1 MTLVR
6 EIRELLSVIR
16 YLEIRKLGIGKIA
29 FGLLFLACISVFFT
43 LSGNAQTPDLQGS
56 AFRFELRILPLDTD
70 SASLQ
75 KAIKFKTTFSDSS
88 AIFTELQNVL
98 QQLHHKAYLEASMD
112 TVVRL
117 DTIFVAML
125 HVGKLYELAALRMD
139 SIEESFRYKSGLRER
154 LFQRKPLSSSKL
166 EQLQENLLAAA
177 ENSGYPFARVWLDRF
192 EFEKQQVTASL
203 NLQKGTLVLFDTI
216 KMEGDLK
223 LSNTYLSNYL
233 GIKTGTPYDR
243 SRILRIRSRLRELTF
258 VNIAKDPGVS
268 FAGDRATVRL
278 FLEKRKASRFDFLIG
293 VLPNSAQTGK
303 VLITGSFNGELYNQ
317 LGRGERIYAEFEALR
332 PQTQA
337 LNLQFNYPYVLNLP
351 FGVDAKFNL
360 YKRDTAYLDIEM
372 DFGIQYLFEGGNY
385 LKVFWNNRTSNLL
398 SVDSILNNVQ
408 QLPPTLDVSYGNFG
422 LEYAFQQLDY
432 RYNPRRGWNLLVRG
446 GAGVKQIR
454 RNNRVEALSVENLYD
469 SLELKTFQYR
479 GAVKIEKFFPVFARS
494 TVKLGAQG
502 AYIFSKNPVY
512 LNEQYRIGGNRLLRG
527 FDEEFVF
534 ATSYTIGTLEY
545 RLLISQN
552 SYLYL
557 FGDYGYVED
566 VTVQKRDFFQPF
578 GFGAGIT
585 FETKAGLFGVSL
597 AYGGIRGAQG
607 ARLDQAV
614 DFGSPKVHFGY
625 VSLF

>member
-1 MTLVR
+1 MK
-6 EIRELLSVIR
+6 LLQKSYRI
-16 YLEIRKLGIGKIA
+16 IITS
-29 FGLLFLACISVFFT
+29 LFAVLFC
-43 LSGNAQTPDLQGS
+43 LPGNAQIPTSD
-56 AFRFELRILPLDTD
+56 FRLRILPLDTD
-70 SASLQ
+70 SASLH
-75 KAIKFKTTFSDSS
+75 KAVKFKTQFSDSS
-88 AIFTELQNVL
+88 AVFNELQNIL
-98 QQLHHKAYLEASMD
+98 QQLHNKAYLEASVD
-112 TVVRL
+112 TVARL
-117 DTIFVAML
+117 DTVFVAML
-125 HVGKLYELAALRMD
+125 HVGKRYELAALRMD
-139 SIEESFRYKSGLRER
+139 SVDEVFRSKSVLQDKSFQS
-154 LFQRKPLSSSKL
+154 KPLSPNKL
-166 EQLQENLLAAA
+166 AQFQENLLAAA

-192 EFEKQQVTASL
+192 EFEKEQITANL
-203 NLQKGTLVLFDTI
+203 NIEKGMLVLFDTI
-216 KMEGDLK
+216 KIEGDLK

-243 SRILRIRSRLRELTF
+243 SRILRIRQRLRELTF
-258 VNIAKDPGVS
+258 VSIAKDPSVS
-268 FAGDRATVRL
+268 FVGDRATVRL

-317 LGRGERIYAEFEALR
+317 FGRGERIYAEFEALR
-332 PQTQA
+332 PQTQE
-337 LNLQFNYPYVLNLP
+337 LNLQFNYPYLLHLP
-351 FGVDAKFNL
+351 FGIDAKFNL
-360 YKRDTAYLDIEM
+360 YKRDTTYLDIES
-372 DFGIQYLFEGGNY
+372 DLGIQYLFEGGNY
-385 LKVFWNNRTSNLL
+385 LKAFWNNRTSNLL

-408 QLPPTLDVSYGNFG
+408 QLPPTLDLSYGNFG

-446 GAGVKQIR
+446 AAGVKQIR
-454 RNNRVEALSVENLYD
+454 RNNRVEALSAENLYD

-479 GAVKIEKFFPVFARS
+479 GAFKMERFLPVFARS
-494 TVKLGAQG
+494 TFKLGAQG
-502 AYIFSKNPVY
+502 AYIFSKKPIY

-527 FDEEFVF
+527 FDEEFIF

-557 FGDYGYVED
+557 FGDYGYIED

-607 ARLDQAV
+607 ARIDQAV